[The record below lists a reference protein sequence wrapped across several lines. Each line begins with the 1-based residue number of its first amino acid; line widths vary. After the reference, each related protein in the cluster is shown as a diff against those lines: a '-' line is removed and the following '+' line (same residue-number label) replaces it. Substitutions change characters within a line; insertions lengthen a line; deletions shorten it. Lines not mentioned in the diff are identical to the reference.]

1 MNYRVLIR
9 PALKPYMDKVI
20 EDWLAI
26 CIGHTIIAARPLQPS
41 ELAHELVHVAQ
52 WDRYGWTFPLRY
64 LWSSATAAARG
75 KHWYWNN
82 RFEEEAYSI

>member
-9 PALKPYMDKVI
+9 PGWKPVMDKVI
-20 EDWLAI
+20 EDWVAI
-26 CIGHTIIAARPLQPS
+26 AIGHTIIAARPLQPS

-52 WDRYGWTFPLRY
+52 WDRYGLTFPFRY
-64 LWSSATAAARG
+64 AWSSIRASFAG

-82 RFEEEAYSI
+82 EFEEEAYSA